1 MKILFCTNTFS
12 NTTNG
17 PSKFAQHLLLL
28 NEHFPA
34 IELHILTE
42 DVTYVES
49 NQYVHPIKL
58 SIGKWTRPWGFI
70 YRMFPYYQS
79 CGALYARFPFDLVV
93 FSNAITG
100 IWAAL
105 FLRQPVIGMVNDD
118 TNCSNSWSEFEFKRE
133 WFKRR
138 LFYYFEKLACKLQ
151 AATIVNSNYLFSLLQ
166 INYKLKSQHIHLVY
180 KGIPISS
187 QKEIIS
193 KSLQSP
199 INVIFVKTDY
209 LRGGLAEL
217 INALSSLNN
226 YHFKLQIIGPNPKAL
241 PEIREIP
248 KSSNLEIDFIGPAT
262 ATTVSASLVAS
273 DLFIVPSRKEALGV
287 ANMEALLAGIPV
299 ITTNV
304 GGIPEV
310 LDHGKNGWLVPPN
323 DSKAL
328 ADCIQMVIKN
338 PEAAYQKQVI
348 GREFVIA
355 NFSIEKSLN
364 RFVDVLKAYCR

>member
-17 PSKFAQHLLLL
+17 PSKFAQHLLQL
-28 NEHFPA
+28 NELFPA
-34 IELHILTE
+34 VELHILTE
-42 DVTYVES
+42 DVSYLES
-49 NQYVHPIKL
+49 NQYVHPVKL

-79 CGALYARFPFDLVV
+79 CRALYTSFPFDLVV
-93 FSNAITG
+93 FNNAITG

-105 FLRQPVIGMVNDD
+105 FLPQPVIGMVNDD
-118 TNCSNSWSEFEFKRE
+118 TNCSNSWSEFEFKYE

-138 LFYYFEKLACKLQ
+138 LFFYFEKLACKLQ
-151 AATIVNSNYLFSLLQ
+151 TATLVNSNYLYYLLQ
-166 INYKLKSQHIHLVY
+166 TNYKLKPQHIHLVY
-180 KGIPISS
+180 KGTPISP

-199 INVIFVKTDY
+199 INVLFVKTDY

-217 INALSSLNN
+217 IVALSHLNN
-226 YHFKLQIIGPNPKAL
+226 YHFKLQIIGPNQKML
-241 PEIREIP
+241 PEIRKIP

-262 ATTVSASLVAS
+262 ATAVSTSLVAS

-304 GGIPEV
+304 GGVPEV
-310 LDHGKNGWLVPPN
+310 LDQGKNGWLVPPN

-328 ADCIQMVIKN
+328 ADCIQIVIEN
-338 PEAAYQKQVI
+338 PALTYQKQVM

-355 NFSIEKSLN
+355 NFAIEQSLN
-364 RFVDVLKAYCR
+364 RFVDVLKAYC